1 MDMFYIA
8 FYYSNHT
15 HKVKEKILDV
25 YLKSF
30 KENLFLWFYIHFKG
44 KKNCVI

>member
-30 KENLFLWFYIHFKG
+30 KENLLLCSISMILYPF
-44 KKNCVI
+44 